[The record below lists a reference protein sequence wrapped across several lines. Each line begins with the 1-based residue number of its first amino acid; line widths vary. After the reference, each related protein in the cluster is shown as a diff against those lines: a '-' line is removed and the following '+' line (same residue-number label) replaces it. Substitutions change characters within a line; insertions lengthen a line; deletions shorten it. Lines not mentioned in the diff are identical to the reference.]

1 MLQLRPILLALL
13 TLWIALPSTGR
24 SQTDPAKTSDYIG
37 TILQNVSPASLD
49 ITIRGLQGFGT
60 RHWSNANR
68 DSIARW
74 IRARFISAGV
84 TDVVIDSF
92 QYSSTWQK
100 NVIATIPG
108 SDFTGEEIVLGA
120 HTDATTA
127 TPAVAP
133 GADDNAS
140 GVAAILEI
148 ARVIKSAGY
157 RPAKT
162 FRFVGFGAEEVG
174 LVGSAD
180 YSAKAKSEG
189 ARIIAMI
196 NFDMIGYRPKGRVSP
211 EFTVAWYTN
220 GRSLSSLDSSMAR
233 TYTALVPVMSTS
245 VSSRSDSYSYS
256 KNGFPAV
263 FNFDG
268 GTSVAY
274 HTVNDIIDSL
284 DMPYAADIVRT
295 GFATALTLDGAA
307 TGIDPGPAP
316 VPQVYALAQNFPNPF
331 NPSTTIGFD
340 VPLAGWISLRVHDL
354 LGREMAT
361 LAEGLHQPGHHTRT
375 WNAQSMASGVYFCR
389 LQWEGGSATRRMVLM
404 R

>member
-1 MLQLRPILLALL
+1 MLCLRHVT
-13 TLWIALPSTGR
+13 TLVLVLCISFGPSAV
-24 SQTDPAKTSDYIG
+24 SQTDPAKTSDSVR
-37 TILQNVSPASLD
+37 TILQNVSPASLESS
-49 ITIRGLQGFGT
+49 IRGLQGFGT
-60 RHWSNANR
+60 RHWSDANR

-74 IRARFISAGV
+74 IRARFMGAGV

-120 HTDATTA
+120 HTDATTS

-148 ARVIKSAGY
+148 ARVMKSAGY

-174 LVGSAD
+174 LVGSAE
-180 YSAKAKSEG
+180 YSAKAKLDG
-189 ARIIAMI
+189 TRIIAMI
-196 NFDMIGYRPKGRVSP
+196 NFDMIAYRPKGMVNT

-233 TYTALVPVMSTS
+233 TYTTLVPVMSTS
-245 VSSRSDSYSYS
+245 VSSRSDSYSFS
-256 KNGFPAV
+256 KDGFPAV

-274 HTVNDIIDSL
+274 HTVRDIVDSL
-284 DMPYAADIVRT
+284 DLAYAAEIVRC
-295 GFATALTLDGAA
+295 GFATALTLDGA
-307 TGIDPGPAP
+307 DPGTQPGGDP

-331 NPSTTIGFD
+331 NPSTAILYD
-340 VPLAGWISLRVHDL
+340 VPRAGWVSVRVYDL
-354 LGREMAT
+354 LGRDVAT
-361 LAEGLHQPGHHTRT
+361 LADGSHQPGRYTKT
-375 WNAQSMASGVYFCR
+375 WSAHSMASGVYFCR
-389 LQWEGGSATRRMVLM
+389 LQWEGGSATRRMLLM